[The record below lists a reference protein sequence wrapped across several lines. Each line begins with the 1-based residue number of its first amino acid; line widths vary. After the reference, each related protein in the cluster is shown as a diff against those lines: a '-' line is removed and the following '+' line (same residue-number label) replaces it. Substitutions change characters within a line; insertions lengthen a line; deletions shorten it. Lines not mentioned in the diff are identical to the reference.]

1 MGERTRIDARGAFC
15 PGPLLELIAALRL
28 AQVGDEVEIWSS
40 DKGSVTDIPEWC
52 KKVKHE
58 CVSVTEQNGYWSVL
72 VKKAK

>member
-1 MGERTRIDARGAFC
+1 MSERTTIDARGAFC
-15 PGPLLELIAALRL
+15 PGPLLELIAALKL
-28 AQVGDEVEIWSS
+28 AEIGDEIDVLSS

-58 CVSVTEQNGYWSVL
+58 CVNVIEHTGYWSVV

>member
-58 CVSVTEQNGYWSVL
+58 CVSVTQRDGYWSVL